1 MSRDVIITC
10 AVSGSHQ
17 NHDKH
22 PDYPVTPKQIA
33 ASCLEARQ
41 AGAAIV
47 HVHVRDPETG
57 APAGE
62 TELYREVVERVR
74 DAGSDL
80 LINLTTGYGGRFA
93 PSEDDPRQA
102 GPGTTL
108 VPPERRVAHV
118 EELKPEICSLDV
130 GTFNF
135 GTSVF
140 MNTPEHLRIMAA
152 RIKAAGVKPE
162 IEVFEP
168 GHVIFAKQMIEEGLF
183 EEPPMFQLCLGILY
197 ASPATSEAMTFLRGL
212 LPETA
217 RWSAFGV
224 ARRQFPMA
232 AEAVAQGGNLRV
244 GLEDNLYLAK
254 GEFAS
259 NGQLVEK
266 AAQIVR
272 EHGAEPAEPARAR
285 EILGLAPAG

>member
-1 MSRDVIITC
+1 MTNQVIITC
-10 AVSGSHQ
+10 AVTGSHQ
-17 NHDKH
+17 NHNKH
-22 PDYPVTPKQIA
+22 PDYPVTPQQIA

-57 APAGE
+57 APAGD
-62 TELYREVVERVR
+62 TALYREVVERVR
-74 DAGSDL
+74 DAGSDV
-80 LINLTTGYGGRFA
+80 LINLTTGQGGRFT
-93 PSEDDPRQA
+93 PSEDDPRRA
-102 GPGTTL
+102 GPGTSL
-108 VPPERRVAHV
+108 IAPERRVAHV

-130 GTFNF
+130 GSFNF
-135 GTSVF
+135 GAAVF

-168 GHVIFAKQMIEEGLF
+168 GHVIFAKQMIEEGLI
-183 EEPPMFQLCLGILY
+183 EGPPMFQICLGILY
-197 ASPATSEAMTFLRGL
+197 ASPATAEAMTFLRSL

-266 AAQIVR
+266 AVGIVR
-272 EHGAEPAEPARAR
+272 DAGAEPAEPACAR
-285 EILGLAPAG
+285 EILGLVPAG

>member
-1 MSRDVIITC
+1 MTNQVIITC
-10 AVSGSHQ
+10 AVTGSHQ
-17 NHDKH
+17 NFHKH
-22 PDYPVTPKQIA
+22 PDYPITPQQIA
-33 ASCLEARQ
+33 QSCLEARQ

-57 APAGE
+57 AVAGG
-62 TELYREVVERVR
+62 TALYREVVERIR
-74 DAGSDL
+74 DAGSDV
-80 LINLTTGYGGRFA
+80 LINLTTGYGGRFT
-93 PSEDDPRQA
+93 PSEADPRQA
-102 GPGTTL
+102 GPETSL
-108 VPPERRVAHV
+108 IAPEQRVAHV

-130 GTFNF
+130 GSFNF
-135 GTSVF
+135 GAAVF
-140 MNTPEHLRIMAA
+140 MNTPAHLRIMAA
-152 RIKAAGVKPE
+152 RIKAVGVKPE

-168 GHVIFAKQMIEEGLF
+168 GHVIFANEMIEEGLI
-183 EEPPMFQLCLGILY
+183 EGPPMFQLCLGILY
-197 ASPATSEAMTFLRGL
+197 ASPATSAAMTFMRSL

-259 NGQLVEK
+259 NATLVEK
-266 AAQIVR
+266 AVEIVR
-272 EHGAEPAEPARAR
+272 DAGAEPAEPARAR
-285 EILGLAPAG
+285 EILGLSPAG

>member
-1 MSRDVIITC
+1 
-10 AVSGSHQ
+10 
-17 NHDKH
+17 
-22 PDYPVTPKQIA
+22 
-33 ASCLEARQ
+33 
-41 AGAAIV
+41 
-47 HVHVRDPETG
+47 VRDPETG
-57 APAGE
+57 AAAGD
-62 TELYREVVERVR
+62 TALYREVVERVR
-74 DAGSDL
+74 DAGSDV

-93 PSEDDPRQA
+93 PSEEDPRQA
-102 GPGTTL
+102 GPGTSL
-108 VPPERRVAHV
+108 IPPEARVAHV

-135 GTSVF
+135 GASVF

-168 GHVIFAKQMIEEGLF
+168 GHIIFAKQMIEEGLI
-183 EEPPMFQLCLGILY
+183 EDPPMFQLCLGILY

-232 AEAVAQGGNLRV
+232 EEAVVQGGNVRV

-254 GEFAS
+254 GEYAS

-266 AAQIVR
+266 AAAIVR
-272 EHGAEPAEPARAR
+272 QAGAEPAEPVRAR
-285 EILGLAPAG
+285 EILGLAPAA